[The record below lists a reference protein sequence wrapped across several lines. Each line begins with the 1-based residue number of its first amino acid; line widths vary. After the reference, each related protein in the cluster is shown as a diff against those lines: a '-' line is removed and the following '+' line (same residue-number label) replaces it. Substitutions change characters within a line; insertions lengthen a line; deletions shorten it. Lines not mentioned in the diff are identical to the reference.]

1 MSGLPG
7 DSGLPLTGI
16 RVADFGWIL
25 AAPHATAWLG
35 ALGADVI
42 RIENP
47 RHVDIARFL
56 GGTDGKMGINRGG
69 GFHAINFSKR
79 SIAIDLSTAAGAEIA
94 RRLVAHSDIAVENFA
109 TGTMRRFGLDY
120 ESLRAVRPDL
130 IMLSATPLGQTGPFA
145 AAVGYGPHTQA
156 FSGIC
161 ELTGYPDGHPC
172 GLGGAWPDF
181 EVGVLMV
188 VAILT
193 ALHYRERTGEG
204 QYIDLSIAEAM
215 TATLPEAMMD
225 YFMNGRVQG
234 AIGNRDPEIA
244 PHGVFPCAGEDRW
257 IALAAVSDE
266 EFGVLCEELGAP
278 AMALDRRYRGM
289 RERLE
294 NVDALERELAALT
307 RRFERDELVALLR
320 ARNLA
325 AGPVYNTAEV
335 MADPAFAAS
344 NVGLKLMHKEAGERL
359 VPGLPTYFSGFAP
372 VYRGAPALGE
382 HTDEVLGGL
391 LGYSSQEIDRFR
403 EQGVVG

>member
-1 MSGLPG
+1 MSGLAG
-7 DSGLPLTGI
+7 DNGLPLAGI

-56 GGTDGKMGINRGG
+56 GGTDGKMGVNRGG

-79 SIAIDLSTAAGAEIA
+79 SISLDLGTAAGAEIA
-94 RRLVAHSDIAVENFA
+94 RRLVAVSDIAVENFA
-109 TGTMRRFGLDY
+109 TGTMRKFGLDY
-120 ESLRAVRPDL
+120 EMLRGVKPDL

-156 FSGIC
+156 FAGVC
-161 ELTGYPDGHPC
+161 ELTGYLAGHPC

-193 ALHYRERTGEG
+193 ALHHRDRTGAGE
-204 QYIDLSIAEAM
+204 YIDLSIAEAM

-225 YFMNGRVQG
+225 YFMNGMVQG
-234 AIGNRDPEIA
+234 PIGNRDPEIA
-244 PHGVFPCAGEDRW
+244 PHGVFPCAGDDRW
-257 IALAAVSDE
+257 IAFAAVSDE
-266 EFGVLCEELGAP
+266 EFGVLCEALGAA
-278 AMALDRRYRGM
+278 AMAQDWRYRGM
-289 RERLE
+289 RDRLE
-294 NVDALERELAALT
+294 NVDALERELASFT
-307 RRFERDELVALLR
+307 RRFERDRLVALLR
-320 ARNLA
+320 TRNLA

-335 MADPAFAAS
+335 VADPAFVAS
-344 NVGLKLMHKEAGERL
+344 NAGLRLTHKEAGERL
-359 VPGLPTYFSGFAP
+359 VPGLPTHFSGFTP

-391 LGYSSQEIDRFR
+391 LRYSQGEIDRFR
-403 EQGVVG
+403 SQGVVG

>member
-1 MSGLPG
+1 MSGLP
-7 DSGLPLTGI
+7 DDNGLPLAGI

-56 GGTDGKMGINRGG
+56 GGTDGKMGVNRGG

-79 SIAIDLSTAAGAEIA
+79 SIALDLGTTAGAEVA
-94 RRLVAHSDIAVENFA
+94 GRLVAISDIVVENFA
-109 TGTMRRFGLDY
+109 TGTMRKFGLDY
-120 ESLRAVRPDL
+120 ETLRGIKPGL

-156 FSGIC
+156 FSGVC
-161 ELTGYPDGHPC
+161 ELTGYPGGHPC

-193 ALHYRERTGEG
+193 ALHHRDRTGEG

-225 YFMNGRVQG
+225 YFMNGEVQG
-234 AIGNRDPEIA
+234 PIGNRDPKIA
-244 PHGVFPCAGEDRW
+244 PHGVFPCAGNDRW
-257 IALAAVSDE
+257 VAFAAVSDD
-266 EFGVLCEELGAP
+266 EFGALCEALGAS
-278 AMALDRRYRGM
+278 ALSHDPHYLTM
-289 RERLE
+289 RDRLE
-294 NVDALERELAALT
+294 NVDALERDLASVT
-307 RRFERDELVALLR
+307 RKFERDQLVALLR
-320 ARNLA
+320 SRNLA

-335 MADPAFAAS
+335 IADPAFVAS
-344 NVGLKLMHKEAGERL
+344 NLGLRLTHKEAGERL
-359 VPGLPTYFSGFAP
+359 VPGLPTHFSGFTP
-372 VYRGAPALGE
+372 QYRGAPELGQ
-382 HTDEVLGGL
+382 HTDEVLGNL
-391 LGYSSQEIDRFR
+391 LGYSSQEIARLRD
-403 EQGVVG
+403 QGVLG

>member
-1 MSGLPG
+1 MSGLG
-7 DSGLPLTGI
+7 GAGELPLTGV

-25 AAPHATAWLG
+25 AAPHATSWLG

-47 RHVDIARFL
+47 RHVDVARFM
-56 GGTDGKMGINRGG
+56 GGTAGKMGINRSG

-79 SIAIDLSTAAGAEIA
+79 SIALDLGTQAGADIA
-94 RRLVAHSDIAVENFA
+94 RRLVALSDIAVENFA

-120 ESLRAVRPDL
+120 EALCAVRPGL

-156 FSGIC
+156 FAGVC
-161 ELTGYPDGHPC
+161 ELTGYPGGHPC

-188 VAILT
+188 VAILA
-193 ALHYRERTGEG
+193 ALHHRARTGEG

-225 YFMNGRVQG
+225 YFMNATVQG
-234 AIGNRDPEIA
+234 PIGNRDAQIA
-244 PHGVFPCAGEDRW
+244 PHGVFPCAGDDRW
-257 IALAAVSDE
+257 VAFAAVDDE
-266 EFGVLCEELGAP
+266 EFGALCEALGA
-278 AMALDRRYRGM
+278 AALARDARFCGM
-289 RERLE
+289 RERLQ

-307 RRFERDELVALLR
+307 RALDRDELVARLR

-335 MADPAFAAS
+335 MGDPAFAAS
-344 NVGLKLMHKEAGERL
+344 NVGQRLTHKESGERL
-359 VPGLPTYFSGFAP
+359 IPGLPARFGGFVP

-391 LGYSSQEIDRFR
+391 LGYSSGEINRLR
-403 EQGVVG
+403 EQGVV